1 MSSLVYENTKFTVP
15 GWVPF
20 NDKEPRGIAYETS
33 THFVHFYGKDF
44 GLRVI
49 SAGLT
54 VTEAKAKAKAASLED
69 WIQDAFGATDILPS
83 ANEPGH
89 TIEGVWRPGLY
100 FEDELLQGLG
110 VTSPELRL
118 AEQSLLLL
126 LQRLDEVLLFI
137 EPSVQ
142 SLETYSHKT
151 RELLILACTEVE
163 SSWKHYLR
171 RAGVQEP
178 SNGFTTKH
186 YVRLKEPLFLEEFEV
201 ILPRYSSI
209 PQQQPFS
216 GWSATNP
223 TTSLDWYN
231 AYNKTKHDRT
241 IHFASASLLNCLKA
255 TAANIV
261 LFAVRFGPFRLFS
274 GGGTLSAMFN
284 QTFSI
289 GLKQPNYQSF
299 YAPLI
304 SLPVNQRVDR
314 ICFNSRELTQPR
326 TVCPFLI

>member
-1 MSSLVYENTKFTVP
+1 MPSLVYQNTKFTIP
-15 GWVPF
+15 GFIPF
-20 NDKEPRGIAYETS
+20 NDKEPRGVAYETP

-44 GLRVI
+44 GLRII
-49 SAGLT
+49 SPGLT
-54 VTEAKAKAKAASLED
+54 VTEEKTKAASLED
-69 WIQDAFGATDILPS
+69 WIQNAFGGTNILPS

-89 TIEGVWRPGLY
+89 TVEGVWRPGLY

-110 VTSPELRL
+110 VTSLELRL

-178 SNGFTTKH
+178 RSGYTTNH
-186 YVRLKEPLFLEEFEV
+186 YVKLKEPLFLQEFDV
-201 ILPRYSSI
+201 TLSRYSSI
-209 PQQQPFS
+209 PPQQPYS

-223 TTSLDWYN
+223 TTSLGWYD

-241 IHFASASLLNCLKA
+241 THFASASLLNCVKA
-255 TAANIV
+255 TVANIV
-261 LFAVRFGPFRLFS
+261 LFAIRFGPFRLFN

-304 SLPVNQRVDR
+304 SLPANQRVDR
-314 ICFNSRELTQPR
+314 ICFNSRELIQPR
-326 TVCPFLI
+326 TVRPFSI